1 VRTRNNTELALGM
14 AAGPLFV
21 VIGLAQA
28 FTRDGFDLRRDTLSL
43 LSNGDLGW
51 IQVLNFIL
59 SGLLYVAGALGMRRA
74 LPTGRASTW
83 GPRLL
88 GAFGVGMIGSGV
100 FRPDPGF
107 GFPPGAPAGAPATTS
122 WHSGLHYTIASLTL
136 VALVVATVAISS
148 AQGKPPVNVLFV
160 TTALLSFLWASVLAG
175 HLRAQALRVAAD
187 TLV

>member
-1 VRTRNNTELALGM
+1 MRTRNNTELALGM

-59 SGLLYVAGALGMRRA
+59 SGL
-74 LPTGRASTW
+74 
-83 GPRLL
+83 
-88 GAFGVGMIGSGV
+88 
-100 FRPDPGF
+100 
-107 GFPPGAPAGAPATTS
+107 
-122 WHSGLHYTIASLTL
+122 HYTIASLTFVAL
-136 VALVVATVAISS
+136 VAAFLVLASRFAADDQRGWATATRVLAVALVVATVAISS
-148 AQGKPPVNVLFV
+148 APGKPPVNVLFV